1 MYIFRFFFFVA
12 IISLAACKT
21 TSSDG
26 QHAYTNELIHE
37 SSPYLLQHA
46 HNPVNWYPWGEKALK
61 KAKEENK
68 LLIISIGY
76 SSCHWCHVME
86 KESFSDSTVAAIMN
100 DHFVAIKVDRE
111 ERPDVDDIYM
121 TACQLAA
128 QGGCGWPLNA
138 FALPDGRPVWAG
150 TYFPK
155 KNWMEILEYFK
166 NEWQNDPQ
174 KVTQYA
180 NDLTAGIGQSD
191 EVPGASPN
199 AAFEDEVINDVA
211 KALLQKIDYRW
222 GGRQGAPKFPMP
234 ANYEFLL
241 EYHHHTGN
249 QKALE
254 AVTTTLDQMA
264 AGGIYDHLG
273 GGFARYA
280 TDERWQIP
288 HFEKMLYDNGQLV
301 SLYAHAYQVT
311 GKELYR
317 NIAAQTIEFVKR
329 ELTSPEGGFYSSLD
343 AQSEG
348 VEGKFYVWT
357 KAEIDQVLADPAAA
371 ALFCDFYEVTEKGN
385 WEEGKNIL
393 HIRKDLASVAQKHN
407 MSLADAEASI
417 AKSKEKLFEAR
428 SKRIRPRLDDKV
440 LTSWNALM
448 LKGLVDAWR
457 AFGEKDYLDMALK
470 NGQFLRQNMMQE
482 DHRLNRNFKDGKSSI
497 NAFLDDYA
505 LTAQAFTAL
514 YEVTFDEKWLY
525 DAKDLTEYALTHFT
539 DDETGFFFYTSD
551 LDPPLVTRK
560 KEITDNVI
568 QGSNSVMTHN
578 LLILGDYF
586 YNQEWMD
593 KARGLMAAMAG
604 QIHQSNAPDYYSM
617 WCQVYM
623 DCLRMPY
630 EVAIVGPAAQQKR
643 DALLTNYLPNAMLLG
658 GETEGSLEL
667 LKDKLQQGA
676 AYIYVC
682 QNKVCKLPVEE
693 VDKALELMK

>member
-1 MYIFRFFFFVA
+1 MVV
-12 IISLAACKT
+12 LAACKS

-26 QHAYTNELIHE
+26 QHPYTNELIHE

-61 KAKEENK
+61 KAREENK
-68 LLIISIGY
+68 MLIISIGY

-100 DHFVAIKVDRE
+100 EHFVAIKVDRE

-121 TACQLAA
+121 TACQLAS

-138 FALPDGRPVWAG
+138 FALPDGSPVWAG

-155 KNWMEILEYFK
+155 KNWIEILEYFK
-166 NEWQNDPQ
+166 KEWQNDPQ

-180 NDLTAGIGQSD
+180 RDLIAGIGKSD
-191 EVPGASPN
+191 AVPGAAPN
-199 AAFEDEVINDVA
+199 AAFDQAVMDDVA
-211 KALLQKIDYRW
+211 KTLLQKIDYRW
-222 GGRQGAPKFPMP
+222 GGRLGAPKFPMP
-234 ANYEFLL
+234 SNYEFLL
-241 EYHHHTGN
+241 EYHHNSGDE
-249 QKALE
+249 QALE
-254 AVTTTLDQMA
+254 AVTVTLDNMA
-264 AGGIYDHLG
+264 AGGIYDQLG

-280 TDERWQIP
+280 TDEHWQVP

-311 GKELYR
+311 GNEAYR
-317 NIAAQTIEFVKR
+317 TIAAQTIEFVKR

-348 VEGKFYVWT
+348 EEGKFYVWT
-357 KAEIDQVLADPAAA
+357 KAEIDQVLADPAASE
-371 ALFCDFYEVTEKGN
+371 LFCDYYEVTEKGN
-385 WEEGKNIL
+385 WEAGKNIL
-393 HIRKDLASVAQKHN
+393 YIRKDLAEVAQKHQL
-407 MSLADAEASI
+407 SVTEAEQSI
-417 AKSKEKLFEAR
+417 AKSKQKLFEAR

-457 AFGEKDYLDMALK
+457 AFGEREYLDLALR
-470 NGQFLRQNMMQE
+470 NGRFLRENMMQE

-514 YEVTFDEKWLY
+514 YEVTFDEQWLY
-525 DAKDLTEYALTHFT
+525 DAKDLTQYALNHFA

-568 QGSNSVMTHN
+568 PGSNSVMTHN

-604 QIHQSNAPDYYSM
+604 QIHGSKSPDYYSM

-623 DCLRMPY
+623 DCLRTPY
-630 EVAIVGPAAQQKR
+630 EVAIVGPQAQQKR
-643 DALLTNYLPNAMLLG
+643 DALLANYLPHAMLLG
-658 GETEGSLEL
+658 GETEGTLEL
-667 LKDKLQQGA
+667 LKDKLQDGA
-676 AYIYVC
+676 TYIYVC

-693 VDKALELMK
+693 VDRALELMK

>member
-1 MYIFRFFFFVA
+1 MVV
-12 IISLAACKT
+12 LAACKT

-61 KAKEENK
+61 KAQEENK
-68 LLIISIGY
+68 MLIISIGY

-100 DHFVAIKVDRE
+100 EHFVAIKVDRE
-111 ERPDVDDIYM
+111 ERPDVDDVYM
-121 TACQLAA
+121 TACQLAS

-138 FALPDGRPVWAG
+138 FALPDGSPVWAG

-155 KNWMEILEYFK
+155 KNWVEILEYFK

-180 NDLTAGIGQSD
+180 RDLTAGISQSD
-191 EVPGASPN
+191 EVPGASVN
-199 AAFEDEVINDVA
+199 AAFEKKVMDDVA
-211 KALLQKIDYRW
+211 GALLQKIDFQW

-241 EYHHHTGN
+241 EYHHYSGN
-249 QKALE
+249 AKALE
-254 AVTTTLDQMA
+254 AVTTTLDNMA
-264 AGGIYDHLG
+264 KGGIYDHLG
-273 GGFARYA
+273 GGFARYS
-280 TDERWQIP
+280 TDEHWQVP

-311 GKELYR
+311 HNETYR
-317 NIAAQTIEFVKR
+317 KIAAQTIEFVKR

-348 VEGKFYVWT
+348 EEGKFYVWT
-357 KAEIDQVLADPAAA
+357 KAEIDQVLADPEAA

-385 WEEGKNIL
+385 WEDGKNIL
-393 HIRKDLASVAQKHN
+393 YVRKTLAEVAQAHN
-407 MSLADAEASI
+407 LDPADAEASV
-417 AKSKEKLFEAR
+417 AKSKQKLFEAR
-428 SKRIRPRLDDKV
+428 SNRIRPRLDDKV
-440 LTSWNALM
+440 LTAWNALM

-470 NGQFLRQNMMQE
+470 NGLFLRQNMVQE
-482 DHRLNRNFKDGKSSI
+482 GHRLNRNFKDGKSSI

-505 LTAQAFTAL
+505 LTAEAFRAL
-514 YEVTFDEKWLY
+514 YEVTFDEQWLY
-525 DAKDLTEYALTHFT
+525 DAKDLTQYALEHFT

-568 QGSNSVMTHN
+568 PGSNSMMTHN

-593 KARGLMAAMAG
+593 KARGLTAAMAG
-604 QIHQSNAPDYYSM
+604 QIHGSKSPDYYSM
-617 WCQVYM
+617 WCRVYL

-630 EVAIVGPAAQQKR
+630 EVAIVGPEAAQKR
-643 DALLTNYLPNAMLLG
+643 DALLPNYMPNAMLLG
-658 GETEGSLEL
+658 GKTEGTLEL
-667 LKDKLQQGA
+667 LKDKLQEGA
-676 AYIYVC
+676 TYIYVC
-682 QNKVCKLPVEE
+682 QNKVCKLPVED

>member
-1 MYIFRFFFFVA
+1 MNIFRFFFFVA

-68 LLIISIGY
+68 MLIISIGY

-100 DHFVAIKVDRE
+100 EHFVAIKVDRE

-199 AAFEDEVINDVA
+199 AAFEDEVMNDVA
-211 KALLQKIDYRW
+211 EALLQKIDYRW

-241 EYHHHTGN
+241 EYHHYNGN

-417 AKSKEKLFEAR
+417 AQSKEKLFEAR

-568 QGSNSVMTHN
+568 PGSNSVMTHN

-630 EVAIVGPAAQQKR
+630 EVAIVGPEAQQKR

-667 LKDKLQQGA
+667 LKDKLQDGA
-676 AYIYVC
+676 TYIYVC

>member
-1 MYIFRFFFFVA
+1 MNIFRFFFFVA